1 MSECPIETVYP
12 EVNLSNHMI
21 AIKLANL
28 GPADPREPSTAYW
41 QAKQELWNVT
51 EGVARTRL
59 CMNCAHY
66 NNSEEAL
73 QCIATGPGGQV
84 KPSELPVQPA
94 WADIAGMPAALC
106 TQWHVTCSALR
117 TCDTWESV
125 EDEEESDDVD
135 TTSASPQPYML
146 EKATETYKPT
156 TGMAS
161 AARRALDWKK
171 EGYAGGTRVGLTRAN
186 QLVRRENLTASTV
199 LRMHSFFSRHEV
211 DKQATGFSSGEEGF
225 PSAGRV
231 AWDLWGGDGGQAW
244 ARSKRDQIMRDR
256 ENT

>member
-1 MSECPIETVYP
+1 MSECPIETVYA
-12 EVNLSNHMI
+12 EVNISNHMI

-28 GPADPREPSTAYW
+28 GPADPREPHTAYW
-41 QAKQELWNVT
+41 QAKQELWNVS

-66 NNSEEAL
+66 NNTPEAL

-84 KPSELPVQPA
+84 KASELPVQPA
-94 WADIAGMPAALC
+94 WADIAGMPAAVC

-117 TCDTWESV
+117 TCDTWEGV
-125 EDEEESDDVD
+125 ETEEDTDEVD
-135 TTSASPQPYML
+135 STSASPQPYML
-146 EKATETYKPT
+146 EKVAETYKPT

-171 EGYAGGTRVGLTRAN
+171 EGYAGGTRIGLTRAN
-186 QLVRRENLTASTV
+186 QLVKRENLTVSTV

-211 DKQATGFSSGEEGF
+211 DKQAVGFSSGEEGF